1 MRFPGVSLTLLGL
14 PAAWT
19 EECRV
24 PREPQVAITDWSP
37 TPWLSQARCANEDPD
52 LFFPVGSTGPFLEQ
66 IRRAKAI
73 CWLCPVK
80 DECLEWALAT
90 DQRAGIWGG
99 LTEEERRDLRRPGVR
114 REIAF

>member
-1 MRFPGVSLTLLGL
+1 M
-14 PAAWT
+14 
-19 EECRV
+19 
-24 PREPQVAITDWSP
+24 PREDQVAIADWSL

-80 DECLEWALAT
+80 DECLEWALAS

-99 LTEEERRDLRRPGVR
+99 LTEEERRNLRQPLAEPSGPAPTGPGARSTPAGPSRPG
-114 REIAF
+114 